1 MIREVDGDLCE
12 ERGVGFGVRRLD
24 GRVWLRTRRL
34 FTEVQS

>member
-1 MIREVDGDLCE
+1 MMQGVDGGLCE
-12 ERGVGFGVRRLD
+12 ERGVGFGVRRVD